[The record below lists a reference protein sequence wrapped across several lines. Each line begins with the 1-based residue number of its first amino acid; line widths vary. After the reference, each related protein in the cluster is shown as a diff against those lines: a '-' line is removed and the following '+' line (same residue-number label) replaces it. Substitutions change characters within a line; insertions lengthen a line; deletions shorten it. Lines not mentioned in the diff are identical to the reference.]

1 MDLSPEEG
9 RVLGC
14 LIEKEL
20 TTPQLYPLTDN
31 ALVAACNQTTNRDPV
46 VQYDVA
52 AVRLAVRSLREQRL
66 VRTVHRPGERSDKHR
81 HLVDAAWELTPA
93 EVAVL
98 AVLLLRGPQT
108 PGELRARTERMHP
121 FATVEQVQE
130 VIEALAARAE
140 PLVTRLERQPGRKEV
155 RYAETVVVGGR
166 AAVEAPAPAEPTP
179 VAVALDEVG
188 TLRAAVAGLAARW
201 RRCAPRSSRCRAGS
215 TSLPTAP
222 PRGGR
227 RSPAPS
233 RRGAAPASP
242 P

>member
-1 MDLSPEEG
+1 MDLTPEEG

-52 AVRLAVRSLREQRL
+52 AVRLAVRSLREREL

-108 PGELRARTERMHP
+108 PGELRFRTERMHP
-121 FATVEQVQE
+121 FATVEHVQE
-130 VIEALAARAE
+130 VLEALAGRAE

-155 RYAETVVVGGR
+155 RYAELVVAGGPVAVTAPGSAER
-166 AAVEAPAPAEPTP
+166 AAVP
-179 VAVALDEVG
+179 VAVDEVG
-188 TLRAAVAGLAARW
+188 ALREQVAELRAEVASLRADVAALQ
-201 RRCAPRSSRCRAGS
+201 RR
-215 TSLPTAP
+215 LD
-222 PRGGR
+222 
-227 RSPAPS
+227 
-233 RRGAAPASP
+233 
-242 P
+242 

>member
-1 MDLSPEEG
+1 MHLSPEEG

-14 LIEKEL
+14 LLEKEL

-52 AVRLAVRSLREQRL
+52 AVRLAVRSLREQEL

-130 VIEALAARAE
+130 VLEALAARAE

-155 RYAETVVVGGR
+155 RYAELVVGGGAQPREDGSSEQEAAPTEVAGPPPGAADDIR
-166 AAVEAPAPAEPTP
+166 A
-179 VAVALDEVG
+179 
-188 TLRAAVAGLAARW
+188 LRAEVAALAAEV
-201 RRCAPRSSRCRAGS
+201 AALRADVAS
-215 TSLPTAP
+215 IS
-222 PRGGR
+222 GR
-227 RSPAPS
+227 VD
-233 RRGAAPASP
+233 
-242 P
+242 